1 LSERAATGILTSFWA
16 RTRAPIPSF
25 GSLLAFGRQGT
36 YLGRALSA
44 SLAFCMFCVTTRV
57 QGSGAC
63 RAPRCKDGFGFVV
76 CREQL
81 GLHMMIPTAGL
92 RPRDMCRC
100 ASIKHSLKQE
110 SCWPCEYADGR
121 QSARGRAS
129 RGEGWP
135 RGNARRC
142 PYASDAAG
150 DPQWCRLSPLVF
162 PDSSAT
168 PTRAPSPAH
177 ELEFF
182 LCA

>member
-1 LSERAATGILTSFWA
+1 MGEKPARGAVVRLSGRPAFLRPSG
-16 RTRAPIPSF
+16 RPQGIPSF

-135 RGNARRC
+135 ATRG
-142 PYASDAAG
+142 DALTQAM
-150 DPQWCRLSPLVF
+150 PPAILSG
-162 PDSSAT
+162 A
-168 PTRAPSPAH
+168 A
-177 ELEFF
+177 
-182 LCA
+182 

>member
-1 LSERAATGILTSFWA
+1 MSERRRPAFLRPSG
-16 RTRAPIPSF
+16 RPQGIPSF

-81 GLHMMIPTAGL
+81 GLHMMMFPTAGL

>member
-1 LSERAATGILTSFWA
+1 M
-16 RTRAPIPSF
+16 
-25 GSLLAFGRQGT
+25 AFGRQGT
-36 YLGRALSA
+36 YLGRALIA

-63 RAPRCKDGFGFVV
+63 RAPRSKDGFGFVV

-81 GLHMMIPTAGL
+81 GLHMMIPTASSPSS
-92 RPRDMCRC
+92 RHVPM

-135 RGNARRC
+135 ATRG
-142 PYASDAAG
+142 DALTQAMPG
-150 DPQWCRLSPLVF
+150 DPFRFSGALEPACVSGFRAS
-162 PDSSAT
+162 

-177 ELEFF
+177 ELEIF
-182 LCA
+182 LCALSRTQKRV